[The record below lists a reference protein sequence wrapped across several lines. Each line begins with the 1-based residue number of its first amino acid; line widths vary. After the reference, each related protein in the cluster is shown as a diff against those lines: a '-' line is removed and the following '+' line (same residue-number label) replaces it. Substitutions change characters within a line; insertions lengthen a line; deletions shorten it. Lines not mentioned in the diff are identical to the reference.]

1 MIDAL
6 ETLDIKELKGVG
18 AAMAE
23 KLAKLHIHTVQ
34 DALFHLPIRYQ
45 DRTRVVPIGQ
55 LRFGDE
61 AVIEGEV
68 SGCEIKMGKRRS
80 LICRVRDHSGS
91 LCLRFFHFNAA
102 QKKQLEQSG
111 RVRCFG
117 EIRRG
122 STGFE
127 MYHPEYTVLKDD
139 EPHEGSEQL
148 TPIYPLTEGVTQT
161 KIRQICEQ
169 ALERLT
175 PYNLREWLPDN
186 MRQQFSLPSLADAIH
201 FLHHPTRGTDLE
213 QLKRGAHPAQY
224 RLSFEEL
231 MAHQLSL
238 IGKRQMA
245 KHDRAIVVPEPGQLV
260 DQLLAELP
268 FSPTGA
274 QQRVSQEILQDL
286 GTGHPMLRLV
296 QGDVG
301 SGKTLVAAMA
311 AAAVVQQGY
320 QVAVMAP
327 TEILAEQ
334 HYLNF
339 KQWFEPLGIE
349 VAWMIGKLKGKQR
362 EAELERIA
370 SGSASIVVGTHALF
384 QETVS
389 FKGLALAIIDE
400 QHRFGV
406 HQRMALREKG
416 LQAGFQ
422 PHQLIMTATPIPR
435 TLAMSA
441 YADLDC
447 SIIDELPPG
456 RTPVNTIVVSDQ
468 RREEVIQRVRHAC
481 EEGKQAYWVCTLIE
495 ESEALQCQAAEDTA
509 ILLQEHL
516 AGLSIGLVH
525 GRLKAQEKA
534 DIMARFKAGEIQLLV
549 ATTVIEVGV
558 DVPNASLMVIENPE
572 RLGLAQLHQLRGR
585 VGRGQAASH
594 CVLLYH
600 APLGQQG
607 KARLSTM
614 RETTDG
620 FKIAEK
626 DLELRG
632 PGELLGARQT
642 GLLEFKV
649 ADLQRDKALLSQVQQ
664 AAAQLYKEYPEHVS
678 PLLSRWLPK
687 HQQYLNV

>member
-6 ETLDIKELKGVG
+6 ETQDIKELKGVG

-111 RVRCFG
+111 RVRSFG

>member
-6 ETLDIKELKGVG
+6 ETQDIKELKGVG

-111 RVRCFG
+111 RARCFG

-260 DQLLAELP
+260 DRLLAELP

-339 KQWFEPLGIE
+339 KQLFEPLGIE

-370 SGSASIVVGTHALF
+370 SGSAGIVVGTHALF

>member
-6 ETLDIKELKGVG
+6 ETQDIKELKGVG

-245 KHDRAIVVPEPGQLV
+245 KHDRAIVVPESGQLV

-370 SGSASIVVGTHALF
+370 SGSAGIVVGTHALF

>member
-6 ETLDIKELKGVG
+6 ETQDIKELKGVG

-127 MYHPEYTVLKDD
+127 MYHPEYTVLKEDD
-139 EPHEGSEQL
+139 PQEGSEQL

-260 DQLLAELP
+260 DRLLAKLP

-370 SGSASIVVGTHALF
+370 SGSAGIVVGTHALF